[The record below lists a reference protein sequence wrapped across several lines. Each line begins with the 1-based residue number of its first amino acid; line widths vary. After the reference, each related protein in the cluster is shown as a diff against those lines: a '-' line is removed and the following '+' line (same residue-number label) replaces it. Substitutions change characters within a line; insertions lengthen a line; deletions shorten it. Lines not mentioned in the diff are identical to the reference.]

1 MSSSHPCTLPF
12 ISCWFA
18 QKCLFKCLPRDDC
31 WSVIGGCWIRIE
43 CLTEKK
49 EMKMRKTF
57 LAYESALQAE
67 IWNLKLKITT
77 STAVHCGKQTF
88 IKDFP
93 VLIDFWQFW
102 LLFLLN
108 RCLSNNQTGC
118 DMQTLPSMIWVQIE
132 NFSIA
137 IFNHLST
144 QNSNFLWKSFHLK
157 SFFPP
162 SEILLF
168 LFIRSLPC
176 ASAAG
181 WARIE
186 SKTVSCC
193 CYRERAI
200 KIN

>member
-1 MSSSHPCTLPF
+1 MPPPRRLLVRYRRLLNSNRMLDRKKRDENAKNV
-12 ISCWFA
+12 SCIR
-18 QKCLFKCLPRDDC
+18 KCAA
-31 WSVIGGCWIRIE
+31 S
-43 CLTEKK
+43 
-49 EMKMRKTF
+49 
-57 LAYESALQAE
+57 
-67 IWNLKLKITT
+67 WNLKLKITT

-193 CYRERAI
+193 CYRARAI